1 MIKIFFCSHI
11 VLLKYEG
18 VFNFDSIKWHLS
30 KSNFYHLTGIFLSS
44 INVLNSKVRKMQLN
58 DFNSIL
64 HVLKLFK
71 DLKDMSDLEMIQ
83 ICTTY
88 LPLI

>member
-30 KSNFYHLTGIFLSS
+30 KRNFYHLTGIFLSS

-58 DFNSIL
+58 DFKI
-64 HVLKLFK
+64 VFY
-71 DLKDMSDLEMIQ
+71 MF
-83 ICTTY
+83 
-88 LPLI
+88 